1 MKLHIPPL
9 TVLFLSLWL
18 ALPLAAQTRTTY
30 FKCRLL
36 INPATGQTID
46 NAVVEVSGGK
56 ILRIGQFTPPA
67 SASVVDVSDK
77 YIIPGLIDTHA
88 HLYTNLTFGHSTN
101 EALPFLFLANGVT
114 SILSPGSGNPEGDIA
129 LKNRIDSGRAI
140 GPRIFLA
147 GEYIDME
154 PLRVPWMEAVRS
166 EAEAKAKLDY
176 WFARGATAVK
186 VYTGAKGDILR
197 AVIQHAHL
205 RGAKVNGHLEDTSW
219 AEAIAMGIDVLHH
232 GIYSFPELMPA
243 GIPAQAIGMINF
255 APPEYDK
262 YYQAIVDVDLNAP
275 EVQSVFAA
283 AAAAKVVFVPTVVAL
298 TPPDAVKD
306 RMSEQQPFY
315 AAEAWKKVEGRF
327 NAEKRKY
334 AVLLAQKNIEFV
346 RAAHKAGVMLA
357 IGTDLTNLQI
367 LPGWSLY
374 REMELF
380 AEAGMKPMDVLKA
393 ATYNG
398 AWALGRADWIG
409 SLEAGKAAD
418 FVILNASPLDN
429 ISNVRAVHRVV
440 KGGVIHNPE
449 EVLKSVKG
457 RIH

>member
-1 MKLHIPPL
+1 MKLRLAQLALLLI
-9 TVLFLSLWL
+9 
-18 ALPLAAQTRTTY
+18 ALPLAAQTRNTY

-36 INPATGQTID
+36 INPATGQTIE
-46 NAVVEVSGGK
+46 NATLEISSGK
-56 ILRIGQFTPPA
+56 ILRVGQFTPPA
-67 SASVVDVSDK
+67 NANVVDVGDK

-101 EALPFLFLANGVT
+101 EALPPLLLASGVT
-114 SILSPGSGNPEGDIA
+114 AMLSPGSGNPEGDIA

-154 PLRVPWMEAVRS
+154 PLRVPWMEPVKS
-166 EAEAKAKLDY
+166 EAEAKAKLDH

-186 VYTGAKGDILR
+186 VYTGAKGDILC
-197 AVIQHAHL
+197 AVIQHAHQ

-219 AEAIAMGIDVLHH
+219 TEAIAMGIDVLHH
-232 GIYSFPELMPA
+232 GIYSFPELMPL

-262 YYQAIVDVDLNAP
+262 FYQAIVDADLNAP
-275 EVQSVFAA
+275 KLQAIFQAA
-283 AAAAKVVFVPTVVAL
+283 AEAKVVFVPTVVAL
-298 TPPDAVKD
+298 APPDVAKD
-306 RMSEQQPFY
+306 RMSEQKSFY
-315 AAEAWKKVEGRF
+315 AADAWKKVEGRLL
-327 NAEKRKY
+327 AEKRMY
-334 AVLLAQKNIEFV
+334 AVLLTQKNIEFV
-346 RAAHKAGVMLA
+346 RAAHQAGVLLST
-357 IGTDLTNLQI
+357 GTDLTNLQI

-380 AEAGMKPMDVLKA
+380 AEAGMKPMETLKA

-398 AWALGRADWIG
+398 AWAIGRADWIG

-418 FVILNASPLDN
+418 FVILNANPLDN
-429 ISNVRAVHRVV
+429 ISNVRTVQRVV
-440 KGGVIHNPE
+440 KGGVTYNPE
-449 EVLKSVKG
+449 DVLKSLKG

>member
-1 MKLHIPPL
+1 MKLRLAQLALLLI
-9 TVLFLSLWL
+9 
-18 ALPLAAQTRTTY
+18 ALPLAAQTRNTY

-46 NAVVEVSGGK
+46 NAVIEISSGK
-56 ILRIGQFTPPA
+56 ILRVGQFTPPA
-67 SASVVDVSDK
+67 NANVVDVGDK

-101 EALPFLFLANGVT
+101 EALPPLLLASGVT
-114 SILSPGSGNPEGDIA
+114 AMLSPGSGNPEGDIA

-154 PLRVPWMEAVRS
+154 LLRVSWMEPVKS
-166 EAEAKAKLDY
+166 EAEAKAKLDH

-186 VYTGAKGDILR
+186 VYTGAKGDIVC
-197 AVIQHAHL
+197 AVIQHAHQ

-219 AEAIAMGIDVLHH
+219 TEAIAMGIDVLHH
-232 GIYSFPELMPA
+232 GIYSFPELMPP

-255 APPEYDK
+255 APPDYDK
-262 YYQAIVDVDLNAP
+262 FYQAIVDADLNAP
-275 EVQSVFAA
+275 KLQAIFKAA
-283 AAAAKVVFVPTVVAL
+283 ADARVVFVPTVVAL
-298 TPPDAVKD
+298 SPPDAAKD

-315 AAEAWKKVEGRF
+315 AAEAWKKVESRF

-334 AVLLAQKNIEFV
+334 AVLLAQKNIAFV
-346 RAAHKAGVMLA
+346 RAAHQAGVLLST
-357 IGTDLTNLQI
+357 GTDLTNLQI

-380 AEAGMKPMDVLKA
+380 AEAGMKPMEALKA

-398 AWALGRADWIG
+398 AWAIGRADWIG

-418 FVILNASPLDN
+418 FVILNANPLDN
-429 ISNVRAVHRVV
+429 ISNVRTVQRVV
-440 KGGVIHNPE
+440 KGGVTYNPE
-449 EVLKSVKG
+449 DVLKSLKG